1 MVSDC
6 GILDYQVQ
14 RSQARMLKGIHGGKL
29 GKKFYAK
36 MN

>member
-1 MVSDC
+1 
-6 GILDYQVQ
+6 VQ

-36 MN
+36 MNWG